1 MNMLAKLMHM
11 VYILLIIAVTVSYTS
26 SFTPLPP
33 SFTHLRYHLR
43 RSPSILSRSPSILS
57 RSPSIL
63 SILHHNLHHKH
74 QTMRKVTSLYAEN
87 EDETEGSSTRR
98 RRRRR
103 KDPPAKDSPAK
114 DPSAEDPPASIAP
127 DGEEF
132 SQRTASPPFAF
143 RACGGGGCCCFFL

>member
-43 RSPSILSRSPSILS
+43 RSPSILS

-143 RACGGGGCCCFFL
+143 RACGWGGCCCLFL